1 MEKQLSGVENQIG
14 FAREIMNLYTW
25 RMSEQTNGSGKYS
38 EHTRLCK
45 CIMYIEMKT
54 YNFNQIIH

>member
-25 RMSEQTNGSGKYS
+25 SRSEQTNGSGKYS
-38 EHTRLCK
+38 EHIRLCK
-45 CIMYIEMKT
+45 CIKEEGKT
-54 YNFNQIIH
+54 KKHPNEN